1 MKKSK
6 RGGRRHGAG
15 RPLKYSGDKCVEI
28 TVSVPASLA
37 ATLAQTAADNQLS
50 RSELI
55 TFILR
60 HQKT

>member
-1 MKKSK
+1 MERSK
-6 RGGRRHGAG
+6 RGGRRPGAG

-28 TVSVPASLA
+28 TISLPESLA

-55 TFILR
+55 TYILR
-60 HQKT
+60 HQKV

>member
-1 MKKSK
+1 MKASR
-6 RGGRRHGAG
+6 RGGRRPGAG

-28 TVSVPASLA
+28 TISLPESLA
-37 ATLAQTAADNQLS
+37 ATLAQTAAENQLS

-60 HQKT
+60 NHK